1 MALSKQVEESLRD
14 AESHL
19 RNALAFSARNE
30 KPFVNRQIAEM
41 ISAIDHLISIDNLF
55 DMMESKM
62 KFPKDDEDGPN
73 LPPGKLPFSFM

>member
-30 KPFVNRQIAEM
+30 KPFVNKQISEM
-41 ISAIDHLISIDNLF
+41 IAAIDHLISIDNLF
-55 DMMESKM
+55 DMMESKIKSM
-62 KFPKDDEDGPN
+62 KDDEDGPN
-73 LPPGKLPFSFM
+73 GKSFFTFGS

>member
-30 KPFVNRQIAEM
+30 KPFVNKQISEM
-41 ISAIDHLISIDNLF
+41 IAAIDHLISIDNLF
-55 DMMESKM
+55 DMMESKIKSM
-62 KFPKDDEDGPN
+62 KDDEDGPS
-73 LPPGKLPFSFM
+73 GKSFFTFGS